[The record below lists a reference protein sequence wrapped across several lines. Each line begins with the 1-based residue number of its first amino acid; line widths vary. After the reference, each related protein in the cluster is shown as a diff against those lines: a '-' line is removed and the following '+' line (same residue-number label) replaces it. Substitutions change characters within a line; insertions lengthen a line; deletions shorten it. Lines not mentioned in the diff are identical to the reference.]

1 MCIVVGMKRVNFHL
15 DDDQIKRLRKL
26 ADAKG
31 VPVAELIRRYVDAG
45 LDRDE
50 KRKNRGEEA

>member
-1 MCIVVGMKRVNFHL
+1 MKRVNFHL